1 MTQED
6 KQILI
11 AAIQRYIKGEHPHS
25 QYQYYKNYGE
35 NYRDENTLHF

>member
-11 AAIQRYIKGEHPHS
+11 AAVQRYIKGEHPYS
-25 QYQYYKNYGE
+25 QYEVAQLQRIWRE
-35 NYRDENTLHF
+35 LHR

>member
-6 KQILI
+6 KQILV

-25 QYQYYKNYGE
+25 QYEVAQLQRIWRE
-35 NYRDENTLHF
+35 LHR

>member
-11 AAIQRYIKGEHPHS
+11 VSIQRYINGKSPRSAYEISILQKLCGEL
-25 QYQYYKNYGE
+25 Q
-35 NYRDENTLHF
+35 R

>member
-6 KQILI
+6 KQILV

-25 QYQYYKNYGE
+25 QYEVAQLQFDGKRN
-35 NYRDENTLHF
+35 HK